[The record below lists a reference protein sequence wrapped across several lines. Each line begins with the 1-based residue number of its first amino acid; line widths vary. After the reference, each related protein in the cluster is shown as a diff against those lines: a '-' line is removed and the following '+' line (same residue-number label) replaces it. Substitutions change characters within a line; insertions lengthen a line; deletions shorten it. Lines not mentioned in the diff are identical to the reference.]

1 MLDRE
6 NPSSAKVRAIEEY
19 EAYVMNQSFDRKIA
33 VVTGAASGIGY
44 AVAQHLAERGARIVG
59 IDLNER
65 VGELIAE
72 LPGAGHL
79 GIVKNLTDPAAAAEA
94 IAETVDT
101 VGIPQILVNSAGIAL
116 LDPAVDVT
124 PDRWQLTLDV
134 NLSGTFY
141 MAQAAGRVMLQAGY
155 GRIINLA
162 SQAAV
167 VGLDQHAAYC
177 ASKAAVV
184 GLTHVLSLEWARHG
198 VTVNAVSPTVVETP
212 LGKAAWA
219 GEKGEKA
226 KADIPVG
233 RFAQPEE
240 VAALIAFLASDDAA
254 MITGSNYL
262 IDGGFTT
269 V

>member
-1 MLDRE
+1 
-6 NPSSAKVRAIEEY
+6 
-19 EAYVMNQSFDRKIA
+19 MNQSFNRKIA

-44 AVAQHLAERGARIVG
+44 TVAHHLAERGARIVG

-65 VGELIAE
+65 VGELIAD
-72 LPGAGHL
+72 LPGSGHH
-79 GIVKNLTDPAAAAEA
+79 GIVKNLTDPAAATEA
-94 IAETVDT
+94 ITETVEH
-101 VGIPQILVNSAGIAL
+101 VGVPQILVNSAGLAL

-141 MAQAAGRVMLQAGY
+141 MAQAAGRVMLEAGY

-167 VGLDQHAAYC
+167 IGLDQHAAYC
-177 ASKAAVV
+177 ASKAAVI

-198 VTVNAVSPTVVETP
+198 ITVNAVSPTVVETP

-240 VAALIAFLASDDAA
+240 VAALIAFLAGDDAA

>member
-1 MLDRE
+1 MLDPE
-6 NPSSAKVRAIEEY
+6 SPSSAKVRAIEEY

-184 GLTHVLSLEWARHG
+184 GLTHVLSLERARHG
-198 VTVNAVSPTVVETP
+198 VTVNAVSPTVVETASARP
-212 LGKAAWA
+212 HG
-219 GEKGEKA
+219 
-226 KADIPVG
+226 
-233 RFAQPEE
+233 PERR
-240 VAALIAFLASDDAA
+240 ARRRKPTSRSDDSLSGKRSPHSSRSSRA
-254 MITGSNYL
+254 
-262 IDGGFTT
+262 TT
-269 V
+269 PP

>member
-1 MLDRE
+1 ME
-6 NPSSAKVRAIEEY
+6 
-19 EAYVMNQSFDRKIA
+19 QSFSGKIA

-44 AVAQHLAERGARIVG
+44 TAAHHLAERGARIVG
-59 IDLNER
+59 VDLNER
-65 VGELIAE
+65 VSELITE
-72 LPGAGHL
+72 LPGTGHY
-79 GIVKNLTDPAAAAEA
+79 GIVKNLTDPAAAGEA
-94 IAETVDT
+94 ISETVDA
-101 VGIPQILVNSAGIAL
+101 VGVPHILINSAGLAL
-116 LDPAVDVT
+116 LDPAVDV
-124 PDRWQLTLDV
+124 PAERWQLTLDV

-141 MAQAAGRVMLQAGY
+141 MAQAAGRVMIEAGY

-167 VGLDQHAAYC
+167 IGLNEHAAYA
-177 ASKAAVV
+177 ASKAAVI
-184 GLTHVLSLEWARHG
+184 GLTHVLSLEWARSG

-226 KADIPVG
+226 KSEIPVG
-233 RFAQPEE
+233 RFARPEE
-240 VAALIAFLASDDAA
+240 VAALIAFLAGDDAA

-269 V
+269 I